1 MIPTGSSVVPI
12 GGAYMYMTSYWYDYT
27 GYVKKSKPAYFCD
40 NLVYCQQIFIIFDT
54 RTL

>member
-27 GYVKKSKPAYFCD
+27 GYAKKVS
-40 NLVYCQQIFIIFDT
+40 LLIFAIT
-54 RTL
+54 